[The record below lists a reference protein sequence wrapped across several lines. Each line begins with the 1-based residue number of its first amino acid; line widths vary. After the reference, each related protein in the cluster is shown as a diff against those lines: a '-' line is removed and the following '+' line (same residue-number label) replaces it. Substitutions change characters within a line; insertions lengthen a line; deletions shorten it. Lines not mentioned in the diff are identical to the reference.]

1 METAASIIAILQL
14 SDKVIKYVRD
24 VSGATEDRKRL
35 REQVRACSSILLMLK
50 DGIED
55 SEEGQAWAGT
65 VDLLAPPLERLR
77 KALELAAVRLH
88 TETSTKEKLKWPF
101 KEKEVQKFIEAIE
114 SEKSLLSLALENN
127 SARLLQQIGIRS
139 LNNSA
144 HLEELTTLLKEHALD
159 SENRHR
165 DLKSKVSTVQDTQ
178 ISLQKDRSASEEA
191 EKRLKIIEWLSPLD
205 HDAQQHDIISQRQV
219 GTGDWFLNSVQYQE
233 WLETKGGVLFCPG
246 IPGAG
251 KSFLASIAIADVCE
265 RYHQDSCIATTFFY
279 FDFRRQQTI
288 ENAISSLLKQLVEG
302 ATQLSQSIEAYF
314 DHYCKRRTRP
324 FFADVVVA
332 FREELRSYQQVF
344 VIIDALD
351 ESQASAD
358 LVSTVLDLQRI
369 KQFNLL
375 ATSRPLPEI
384 SAQFADVVVLPIRA
398 THQDVQTYLEA
409 HIRRLPGFVKSNAKL
424 QEEITESIVR
434 SVQGM

>member
-1 METAASIIAILQL
+1 
-14 SDKVIKYVRD
+14 
-24 VSGATEDRKRL
+24 
-35 REQVRACSSILLMLK
+35 
-50 DGIED
+50 
-55 SEEGQAWAGT
+55 
-65 VDLLAPPLERLR
+65 
-77 KALELAAVRLH
+77 
-88 TETSTKEKLKWPF
+88 
-101 KEKEVQKFIEAIE
+101 
-114 SEKSLLSLALENN
+114 
-127 SARLLQQIGIRS
+127 
-139 LNNSA
+139 
-144 HLEELTTLLKEHALD
+144 
-159 SENRHR
+159 
-165 DLKSKVSTVQDTQ
+165 
-178 ISLQKDRSASEEA
+178 
-191 EKRLKIIEWLSPLD
+191 
-205 HDAQQHDIISQRQV
+205 
-219 GTGDWFLNSVQYQE
+219 
-233 WLETKGGVLFCPG
+233 
-246 IPGAG
+246 
-251 KSFLASIAIADVCE
+251 
-265 RYHQDSCIATTFFY
+265 
-279 FDFRRQQTI
+279 
-288 ENAISSLLKQLVEG
+288 LKQLVEG

-324 FFADVVVA
+324 LFADVVVA